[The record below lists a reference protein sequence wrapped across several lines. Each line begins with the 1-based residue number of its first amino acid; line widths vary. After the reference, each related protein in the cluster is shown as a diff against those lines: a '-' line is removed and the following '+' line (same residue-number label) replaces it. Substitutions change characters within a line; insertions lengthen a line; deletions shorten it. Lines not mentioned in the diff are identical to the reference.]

1 MIALPPWLNVLLL
14 LSAVV
19 VGWLEARRISGRV
32 GGERLEVIVR
42 KEPHLYVLLPFF
54 FGLFAINLLLQRRP
68 LLMWD
73 WPLWLQYYYSALTW
87 GSILAVFGVLFAF
100 ITTLSFQRDHRDRW
114 KFVIAAIIFVAV
126 IQAVQWVYTK
136 PLAEDLYEK
145 KTSDGAILQSS
156 FSSCVAASAAN
167 ILCVYDRPRTEK
179 EVATLLGTTLVTGT
193 TAAQLVHGMGKID
206 VLCRM
211 VAIPGAEI
219 DKVNVPAILF
229 VDYVDSE
236 DHAVAL
242 LGISP
247 DGVELVDPL
256 FGRKFLSSD
265 ELRKIWH
272 GRAVEFDLTK

>member
-1 MIALPPWLNVLLL
+1 MIALPLWLNVLLL

-19 VGWLEARRISGRV
+19 AGWLEARRISGRA
-32 GGERLEVIVR
+32 GGKRLEVVVR
-42 KEPHLYVLLPFF
+42 KEPHLYVLLSFF

-87 GSILAVFGVLFAF
+87 GCILAVFSFLFAF
-100 ITTLSFQRDHRDRW
+100 VTTLSFQCDHRDRW
-114 KFVIAAIIFVAV
+114 KFVIAATIFIAV
-126 IQAVQWVYTK
+126 LQAVQWVYTK

-167 ILCVYDRPRTEK
+167 ILSVYGRPRTEK

-193 TAAQLVHGMGKID
+193 TAAQLVYGMGRIE

-211 VAIPGAEI
+211 VAIPEADI

-242 LGISP
+242 LAISP

-256 FGRKFLSSD
+256 FGRKFLSHG
-265 ELRKIWH
+265 ELRKLWH
-272 GRAVEFDLTK
+272 GRAVEFDLIN